1 MGAVEMTGLLD
12 GDVIGPFLGVE
23 HSAGGHRWVD
33 RLEPSRIHVAL
44 AMSQQHDLPEI
55 LGRMLASR
63 LEDGEDVAV
72 YLAPSLKNLMPD
84 PHSLQ
89 DMEKAATRIA
99 NAIERKES
107 IVIYG
112 DYDVDGGT
120 SSALWKRFLAAHDL
134 EARIYIP
141 DRMTEGYGPNPA
153 AMQQLVADGAKL
165 IITVDC
171 GSTSFEAMQVIKDSD
186 CDVIIIDHHQL
197 GEEFPACHALVNPNR
212 PDDLSGQGDLCAA
225 GVVFLVLVAVLKE
238 LRGRGYYSESRK
250 APDLLQLLDLVAL
263 ATICDV
269 VPLTGLNRAYVHKG
283 LQVMRLRQNAGLR
296 ALADVAGLQEAPNP
310 YHLGFL
316 LGPRINAGGRIGNAS
331 LGAQLLSCNDD
342 RQAQNIAAQLD
353 RYNSERK
360 AMEGVMMEEA
370 VASAEQLIEKDPDVP
385 IIITG
390 SHDWHKGLVGL
401 LASRLCERFKRPAL
415 AIAWEGGGEGT
426 GSARSVQGV
435 DIGAAIRAAVDEGLL
450 VKGGG
455 HAMAGGLTLL
465 EEKYGEVRTFL
476 RAALKEAQEK
486 ASGCSDLLIDGALTP
501 RAANEELLHQLE
513 MAGPYGSG
521 NPPPRFVFPSHHVN
535 FAKIVG
541 NGHVRCT
548 LQAGDGSRID
558 AVAFRAADTPLGEL
572 LLKNQGLPLHIAGS
586 LKLNSWGGRTK
597 VEMIIDDVA
606 DPRANR

>member
-1 MGAVEMTGLLD
+1 MSAVETQD
-12 GDVIGPFLGVE
+12 QQVTGPFLGVTR
-23 HSAGGHRWVD
+23 SAGGHVWKD
-33 RLEPSRIHVAL
+33 RLEPSRIHM
-44 AMSQQHDLPEI
+44 AMNISQQHQVPEV
-55 LGRMLASR
+55 LGRILASR
-63 LEDGEDVAV
+63 LSPDEDVAV
-72 YLAPSLKNLMPD
+72 FLDPSIKNLMPD

-89 DMEKAATRIA
+89 DMEKAAGRIA
-99 NAIERKES
+99 AAMENGEAL
-107 IVIYG
+107 VIYG

-120 SSALWKRFLAAHDL
+120 SSALWKRFLSAHNTGC
-134 EARIYIP
+134 RIYIP
-141 DRMTEGYGPNPA
+141 DRMSEGYGPNAA
-153 AMQQLVADGAKL
+153 AMQQLVADGAQL

-171 GSTSFEAMQVIKDSD
+171 GSTSHEALQAVADTD

-197 GEEFPACHALVNPNR
+197 GEDFPPCYALVNPNR

-225 GVVFLVLVAVLKE
+225 GVVFLTLAAVVRE
-238 LRGRGYYSESRK
+238 MRSRGFYNERRK

-283 LQVMRLRQNAGLR
+283 LQVMRHRRNAGLR
-296 ALADVAGLQEAPNP
+296 ALADVAGLQEAPNA
-310 YHLGFL
+310 YHLGFI
-316 LGPRINAGGRIGNAS
+316 LGPRINAGGRIGNAA
-331 LGAQLLSCNDD
+331 LGAQLLSCDD
-342 RQAQNIAAQLD
+342 DLEARNIAEQLD

-360 AMEGVMMEEA
+360 AMEGVMLEEA
-370 VASAEQLIEKDPDVP
+370 VAAADQMIEKDPELPLV
-385 IIITG
+385 ITG
-390 SHDWHKGLVGL
+390 SPDWHKGLVGL

-435 DIGAAIRAAVDEGLL
+435 DIGAAIRAAVEKGLL

-455 HAMAGGLTLL
+455 HAMAGGLTVL
-465 EEKYGEVRTFL
+465 ESQYEALGAFL
-476 RAALKEAQEK
+476 RERLAEAREQ
-486 ASGCSDLLIDGALTP
+486 ASCGSDLLIDGALTP
-501 RAANEELLHQLE
+501 RAASEELLKQLE
-513 MAGPYGSG
+513 MAGPWGSG
-521 NPPPRFVFPSHHVN
+521 NPPPRFVFPAHHVN

-558 AVAFRAADTPLGEL
+558 AVAFRSADTEIGAL
-572 LLKNQGLPLHIAGS
+572 LLNNNGTPLHIAGS

-606 DPRANR
+606 DPRLNRG

>member
-1 MGAVEMTGLLD
+1 MSAVEMSGTSDKG
-12 GDVIGPFLGVE
+12 VSGPFLGVSA
-23 HSAGGHRWVD
+23 SAGGNRWVD
-33 RLEPSRIHVAL
+33 RLVPSRVHIAL
-44 AMSQQHDLPEI
+44 AIAQQHNVPEV

-63 LEDGEDVAV
+63 LGDDIDVGV
-72 YLAPSLKNLMPD
+72 YLDPSIKNLMPD

-89 DMEKAATRIA
+89 DMEKAAMRIA
-99 NAIERKES
+99 QAMTGQQP

-120 SSALWKRFLAAHDL
+120 SSALWKRFLAAHGLDC
-134 EARIYIP
+134 RIYIP
-141 DRMTEGYGPNPA
+141 DRMTEGYGPNAA

-171 GSTSFEAMQVIKDSD
+171 GSTSHEAMQAVADSD

-197 GEEFPACHALVNPNR
+197 GEDFPPCYALVNPNR
-212 PDDLSGQGDLCAA
+212 PDDLSGQGDLAAA
-225 GVVFLVLVAVLKE
+225 GVVFLTLVAVLKE
-238 LRGRGYYSESRK
+238 LRKQGYYNDNRK

-283 LQVMRLRQNAGLR
+283 LQVMHHRQNAGLR
-296 ALADVAGLQEAPNP
+296 ALADVAGLQEAPNA

-331 LGAQLLSCNDD
+331 LGAQLLSSDD
-342 RQAQNIAAQLD
+342 DVEAQKIAEQLD

-360 AMEGVMMEEA
+360 AMEGVMLEEA
-370 VASAEQLIEKDPDVP
+370 VAAADQLIEKDPDTP

-390 SHDWHKGLVGL
+390 SNDWHKGLVGL
-401 LASRLCERFKRPAL
+401 LASRLVDRFKRPAL

-435 DIGAAIRAAVDEGLL
+435 DIGGAIRAAVDKGLL
-450 VKGGG
+450 LKGGG
-455 HAMAGGLTLL
+455 HAMAGGLTLF
-465 EEKYGEVRTFL
+465 ESKYGEVRTFL
-476 RAALKEAQEK
+476 RSALKEACEQ
-486 ASGCSDLLIDGALTP
+486 AGSSSDLLIDGALTP
-501 RAANEELLHQLE
+501 RAANEELLHRLE
-513 MAGPYGSG
+513 MAGPYGSS
-521 NPPPRFVFPSHHVN
+521 NPPPRFVFPAHHVN

-541 NGHVRCT
+541 NGHVRCS
-548 LQAGDGSRID
+548 LQAGDGSRLD
-558 AVAFRAADTPLGEL
+558 AVAFRCADTPIGEL
-572 LLKNQGLPLHIAGS
+572 LLNNAGLPLHIAGS

-606 DPRANR
+606 DPRKNR

>member
-1 MGAVEMTGLLD
+1 MSAVEVSNLMD
-12 GDVIGPFLGVE
+12 NEVAGPFLGVTA
-23 HSAGGHRWVD
+23 SAGGHVWKD
-33 RLEPSRIHVAL
+33 RLEPSRIHI
-44 AMSQQHDLPEI
+44 AMAITQQHHVPEV

-63 LEDGEDVAV
+63 LDPDEDVAT
-72 YLAPSLKNLMPD
+72 YLNPSIKNLMPD

-89 DMEKAATRIA
+89 DMEKAAGRIA
-99 NAIERKES
+99 QAIEAGEA

-120 SSALWKRFLAAHDL
+120 SSALWRRFLMSHGNDC
-134 EARIYIP
+134 RIYIP

-153 AMQQLVADGAKL
+153 AMEQLVADGAKL

-171 GSTSFEAMQVIKDSD
+171 GSTSHEAMQVIADSD
-186 CDVIIIDHHQL
+186 CDTIIIDHHQL
-197 GEEFPACHALVNPNR
+197 GEDFPPCYALINPNR
-212 PDDLSGQGDLCAA
+212 PDDLSGQGDLAAA
-225 GVVFLVLVAVLKE
+225 GVVFLTLAAVVKE
-238 LRGRGYYSESRK
+238 LRKRGFYNDNRK

-283 LQVMRLRQNAGLR
+283 LQVMRHRQNAGLR
-296 ALADVAGLQEAPNP
+296 ALADVAGLQEAPTS

-316 LGPRINAGGRIGNAS
+316 IGPRINAGGRIGNSS
-331 LGAQLLSCNDD
+331 LGAQLLSSNDD
-342 RQAQNIAAQLD
+342 VESQKIAEQLD

-360 AMEGVMMEEA
+360 AMEGVMLEEA
-370 VASAEQLIEKDPDVP
+370 VAAADQMVEQDPDTP

-390 SHDWHKGLVGL
+390 SPDWHKGLVGL

-426 GSARSVQGV
+426 GSARSIQGV
-435 DIGAAIRAAVDEGLL
+435 DIGAAIRAAVDKGLL

-455 HAMAGGLTLL
+455 HAMAGGLTVF
-465 EEKYGEVRTFL
+465 ETKYDELGAFL
-476 RAALKEAQEK
+476 RETLKEAREQ
-486 ASGCSDLLIDGALTP
+486 ASSGSDLLIDGALTP
-501 RAANEELLHQLE
+501 LAASTELLQQLE
-513 MAGPYGSG
+513 KAGPYGSG
-521 NPPPRFVFPSHHVN
+521 NPPPRFVFPAHHVN

-541 NGHVRCT
+541 NGHVRCS

-558 AVAFRAADTPLGEL
+558 AVAFRSADTPIGEL
-572 LLKNQGLPLHIAGS
+572 LLNNNGMTLHIAGS
-586 LKLNSWGGRTK
+586 LKINSWGGRVK

-606 DPRANR
+606 DPRKNR

>member
-1 MGAVEMTGLLD
+1 MSAVEASNLMD
-12 GDVIGPFLGVE
+12 NEVAGPFLGVTA
-23 HSAGGHRWVD
+23 SAGGHVWKD
-33 RLEPSRIHVAL
+33 RLEPSRIHI
-44 AMSQQHDLPEI
+44 AMAITQQHHVPEV

-63 LEDGEDVAV
+63 LDPDEDVAT
-72 YLAPSLKNLMPD
+72 YLNPSIKNLMPD

-89 DMEKAATRIA
+89 DMEKAAGRIA
-99 NAIERKES
+99 QAIEAGEA

-120 SSALWKRFLAAHDL
+120 SSALWRRFLMSHGNDC
-134 EARIYIP
+134 RIYIP

-153 AMQQLVADGAKL
+153 AMEQLVADGAKL

-171 GSTSFEAMQVIKDSD
+171 GSTSHEAMQVIADSD
-186 CDVIIIDHHQL
+186 CDTIIIDHHQL
-197 GEEFPACHALVNPNR
+197 GEDFPPCYALINPNR
-212 PDDLSGQGDLCAA
+212 PDDLSGQGDLAAA
-225 GVVFLVLVAVLKE
+225 GVVFLTLAAVVKE
-238 LRGRGYYSESRK
+238 LRKRGFYNDNRK

-283 LQVMRLRQNAGLR
+283 LQVMRHRQNAGLR
-296 ALADVAGLQEAPNP
+296 ALADVAGLQEAPTS

-316 LGPRINAGGRIGNAS
+316 IGPRINAGGRIGNSS
-331 LGAQLLSCNDD
+331 LGAQLLSSNDD
-342 RQAQNIAAQLD
+342 VESQKIAEQLD

-360 AMEGVMMEEA
+360 AMEGVMLEEA
-370 VASAEQLIEKDPDVP
+370 VAAADQMVEQDPDTP

-390 SHDWHKGLVGL
+390 SPDWHKGLVGL

-426 GSARSVQGV
+426 GSARSIQGV
-435 DIGAAIRAAVDEGLL
+435 DIGAAIRAAVDKGLL

-455 HAMAGGLTLL
+455 HAMAGGLTVF
-465 EEKYGEVRTFL
+465 ETKYDELGAFL
-476 RAALKEAQEK
+476 RETLKEAREQ
-486 ASGCSDLLIDGALTP
+486 ASSGSDLLIDGALTP
-501 RAANEELLHQLE
+501 LAASTELLLQLE
-513 MAGPYGSG
+513 KAGPYGSG
-521 NPPPRFVFPSHHVN
+521 NPPPRFVFPAHHVN

-541 NGHVRCT
+541 NGHVRCS

-558 AVAFRAADTPLGEL
+558 AVAFRSADTPIGEL
-572 LLKNQGLPLHIAGS
+572 LLNNNGMPLHIAGS
-586 LKLNSWGGRTK
+586 LKINSWGGRVK

-606 DPRANR
+606 DPRKNR